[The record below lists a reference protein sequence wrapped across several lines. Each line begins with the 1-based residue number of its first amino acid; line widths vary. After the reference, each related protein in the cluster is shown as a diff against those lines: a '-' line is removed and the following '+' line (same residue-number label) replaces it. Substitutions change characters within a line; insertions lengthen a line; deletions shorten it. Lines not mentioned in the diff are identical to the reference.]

1 MKQHLQIAIDGPS
14 GSGKSTLAKALAKEL
29 GILYIDTGALYR
41 AVGLYA
47 QRIGIAVDA
56 CEQVV
61 PHLDEIHLD
70 LHHTE
75 AGQRVIL
82 NGEDVSE
89 KIRLPEIAM
98 YASAVSAIG
107 AVRAFLLDLQRSF
120 GERYSVVMDGRDIGT
135 VILPQ
140 AHLKIFLSA
149 DDTVRAQ
156 RRVAEL
162 KAKGVDVTVEQIL
175 AEQTQRDRQDSSRAI
190 APLRPAQDAVR
201 FDNSNKTVEASVAY
215 VKELLAQRGFVEWKA

>member
-1 MKQHLQIAIDGPS
+1 MKTHLQIAIDGPS

-29 GILYIDTGALYR
+29 DILYIDTGALYR

-56 CEQVV
+56 CAQVV
-61 PHLDEIHLD
+61 EHLGEIHLD

-75 AGQRVIL
+75 AGQRVML

-89 KIRLPEIAM
+89 VIRLPEIAM
-98 YASAVSAIG
+98 YASAVSAVG
-107 AVRAFLLDLQRSF
+107 EVRAFLLDLQRSF
-120 GERYSVVMDGRDIGT
+120 GEKYSVVMDGRDIGT
-135 VILPQ
+135 VILPN
-140 AHLKIFLSA
+140 ADLKIFLRA

-162 KAKGVDVTVEQIL
+162 AQKGVHATVEQIL

-190 APLRPAQDAVR
+190 APLRPAEDAVH
-201 FDNSNKTVEASVAY
+201 FDNSDKTVAESVAF
-215 VKELLAQRGFVEWKA
+215 VRELLAKRGF

>member
-1 MKQHLQIAIDGPS
+1 MKTHLQIAIDGPS

-29 GILYIDTGALYR
+29 DILYIDTGALYR

-56 CEQVV
+56 CAQVV
-61 PHLDEIHLD
+61 EHLGEIHLD

-89 KIRLPEIAM
+89 VIRLPEIAM
-98 YASAVSAIG
+98 YASAVSALG
-107 AVRAFLLDLQRSF
+107 EVRAFLLDLQRSF
-120 GERYSVVMDGRDIGT
+120 GEKYSVVMDGRDIGT
-135 VILPQ
+135 VILPN
-140 AHLKIFLSA
+140 ADLKIFLRA

-162 KAKGVDVTVEQIL
+162 AQKGVHATVEQIL
-175 AEQTQRDRQDSSRAI
+175 AEQTRRDRQDSSRPI
-190 APLRPAQDAVR
+190 APLRPAEDAVH
-201 FDNSNKTVEASVAY
+201 FDNSDKTVAESVTF
-215 VKELLAQRGFVEWKA
+215 VRELLAKRGF